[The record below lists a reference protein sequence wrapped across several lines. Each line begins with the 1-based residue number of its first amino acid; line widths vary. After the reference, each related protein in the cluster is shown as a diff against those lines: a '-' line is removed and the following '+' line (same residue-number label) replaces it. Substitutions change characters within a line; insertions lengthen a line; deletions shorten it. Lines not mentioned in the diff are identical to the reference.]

1 MAIKGDPRKKVQKAL
16 MQLQERGVVVHAD
29 LRRSHRSLYEHLA
42 SIYLWWR
49 DASEVAGY
57 LDAEFAALNLKKRAV
72 AGINFRPLLILVWGF
87 NATTSDQ
94 TALYSRVLNALHTEY
109 EVRPALYAKDG
120 VAKLATFIEQAGGA
134 TKLAAYGQPD
144 DSDDAEDDDD
154 GDTGQRVPLID
165 PQVLLETRE
174 RLLFDARKHAKF
186 TPMAALPTVNGIDAD
201 TGELGLMLVKA
212 TETGLQVVTYQN
224 NSAIIDEILV
234 ATYRRRFEV
243 QHPKVRPLLELLQTQ
258 CLPKHLE
265 GLQATVEGKNLK
277 KGVWAK
283 GAGTGVRR
291 VLYRHE
297 TGSFVLSS
305 TGANSGVV
313 SCVTPYAVPGK
324 HGKHSPFTPLLED
337 CGHDVFMAPAQ
348 RTELETRCLRDF
360 AFNLFDVGAGAQ
372 VASYEEPNS
381 ASHLLTLT
389 HIANKRD
396 RLHLPFW
403 PFYTTLDAAL
413 HQVVPNPGYSFMP
426 AWAAHLSPTM
436 LGRLD
441 RQFVS
446 PWLASHAKHFTR
458 DKHALIQVK
467 FGANKLKFDFVFQN
481 DAFENTHAFTH
492 HADCG
497 KSQSLIVQ
505 FASID
510 LMPTLASLALLPVD
524 GNAQFALDSNVLR
537 ISFQTI
543 EGGPTH
549 EIHIPTIDA
558 DGKRSEVAFMRY
570 EPELVAD
577 RSVEGVAV

>member
-16 MQLQERGVVVHAD
+16 MQLQERGAVVHAD
-29 LRRSHRSLYEHLA
+29 LRRSHRNLYEHLA

-49 DASEVAGY
+49 DAREVAGY
-57 LDAEFAALNLKKRAV
+57 LDAEFAALNLKKRTV

-94 TALYSRVLNALHTEY
+94 TALYSRVLNALHKEY

-120 VAKLATFIEQAGGA
+120 VAKLANFIEQEGGA
-134 TKLAAYGQPD
+134 TKLAGYGNQND
-144 DSDDAEDDDD
+144 DEGDDAGE
-154 GDTGQRVPLID
+154 QPRVPLID
-165 PQVLLETRE
+165 PAVVLRTRDQ
-174 RLLFDARKHAKF
+174 LLSDARKHAKF
-186 TPMAALPTVNGIDAD
+186 TPMAALPRVNGIDAD
-201 TGELGLMLVKA
+201 TGELGLMLVQNTA
-212 TETGLQVVTYQN
+212 AGMQVVAYQN
-224 NSAIIDEILV
+224 NSAIIDEMLA

-243 QHPKVRPLLELLQTQ
+243 QHPKVRLLLELLQTQ

-265 GLQATVEGKNLK
+265 GLQATVESKKLK
-277 KGVWAK
+277 KGAWAK
-283 GAGTGVRR
+283 GAGIGVRR

-313 SCVTPYAVPGK
+313 SCVTPYAVAGK
-324 HGKHSPFTPLLED
+324 HGKHSPFTPLLAN
-337 CGHDVFMAPAQ
+337 CGQDVFMAPAQ

-360 AFNLFDVGAGAQ
+360 AFNLFDVGTGAQ
-372 VASYEEPNS
+372 VASYAEPNS

-413 HQVVPNPGYSFMP
+413 HQVVPNPGYSFTP
-426 AWAAHLSPTM
+426 VWAAHLSPTI

-446 PWLASHAKHFTR
+446 PWLGSHAKHFTR
-458 DKHALIQVK
+458 DRHAVLQVK

-481 DAFENTHAFTH
+481 EAFENTYAIAH

-497 KSQSLIVQ
+497 TSQSIVVQ

-510 LMPTLASLALLPVD
+510 LMPVLASLALLPID
-524 GNAQFALDSNVLR
+524 GTAQFALDANVLC
-537 ISFQTI
+537 IAFQTI
-543 EGGPTH
+543 EGGPIH
-549 EIHIPTIDA
+549 EIHIPTLDQ

-577 RSVEGVAV
+577 RSVEDVAA